1 MVQIQR
7 GVLMDN
13 AFIEIVKTGIKDASV
28 SGRIRELKSLLSE
41 IRFEGYETVSQ
52 VKGAILSNIEELEK
66 ELNHE

>member
-1 MVQIQR
+1 
-7 GVLMDN
+7 MDN